1 MGYANVNNPANYQLA
16 MLGQFGFR
24 KIDDTFTPVAGE
36 YYRIVEVISATA
48 DVTVASEAGD
58 DLTAET
64 LVQGTKI
71 YGLFSSVSVATGGVV
86 IAYIA

>member
-24 KIDDTFTPVAGE
+24 IKTNTSTPVAGE
-36 YYRIVEVISATA
+36 YYRILEVVSDNATITATSA
-48 DVTVASEAGD
+48 VGGD
-58 DLTAET
+58 NLSANSFTN
-64 LVQGTKI
+64 GTKI
-71 YGLFSSVSVATGGVV
+71 YGLFSSVSVSAGEV

>member
-24 KIDDTFTPVAGE
+24 IIDSEFVPVANE
-36 YYRIVEVISATA
+36 YYRILEVVSDNATITATSA
-48 DVTVASEAGD
+48 VGGD
-58 DLTAET
+58 NLSANSF
-64 LVQGTKI
+64 VNGTKI
-71 YGLFSSVSVATGGVV
+71 YGLFSSVSVSAGEV

>member
-24 KIDDTFTPVAGE
+24 KIDDTFTPVANE

-71 YGLFSSVSVATGGVV
+71 YGLFSSVSVAAGGIV